1 MSPRRADRRSLA
13 PLRLTPRERQ
23 VYRFVLRRSS
33 VPLDRLPEGLGVPS
47 EDLGDTLARL
57 EETGLLRRSTD
68 VVTAVAP
75 DQFLAA
81 FVDQETARLD
91 ETGRRLAVL
100 HGMLPALMSENPA
113 EVGVDGA
120 GTAIQVAEYDQ
131 VVPLLRSIAT
141 SSEGDLLWLRPDQW
155 RVAAGRQI
163 DEWVRELV
171 SAGRASR
178 AIYPARVLEEAPE
191 VVQARA
197 DVGEHVRVLASV
209 PARMAVLGT
218 SAVVM
223 HETWQARSGRLVVLR
238 QEAVVAALTLLFDQM
253 WDQALNVPGFGGR
266 AYEAG
271 KDGAQRLL
279 LEQLVRGAKDEQIS
293 RALGVSLRTVRR
305 RVADLMDEL
314 GADSRFQAGVEA
326 VRRGWV

>member
-1 MSPRRADRRSLA
+1 MSPRRTGRRSLE

-23 VYRFVLRRSS
+23 LYRFVLRRSS
-33 VPLDRLPEGLGVPS
+33 VLLHRLPEGLGVPP
-47 EDLGDTLARL
+47 EDLGATLARL
-57 EETGLLRRSTD
+57 EETGLLRCSED
-68 VVTAVAP
+68 VVTAVPP

-81 FVDQETARLD
+81 FVDQETTRLD
-91 ETGRRLAVL
+91 ETGKRLAVL
-100 HGMLPALMSENPA
+100 RGMLPALMSESHA
-113 EVGVDGA
+113 ELGVEGGA
-120 GTAIQVAEYDQ
+120 TGIQVAEYDQ
-131 VVPLLRSIAT
+131 VVPLLRAIAS
-141 SSEGDLLWLRPDQW
+141 SSEGDLRWLRPDQW
-155 RVAAGRQI
+155 RVPAGRQI

-171 SAGRASR
+171 SAGRESR
-178 AIYPARVLEEAPE
+178 VIYPARVLEEAPE

-197 DVGEHVRVLASV
+197 DAGEHVRVLASV

-266 AYEAG
+266 AHEAG
-271 KDGAQRLL
+271 KDDAQRLL

-293 RALGVSLRTVRR
+293 RALGISLRTVRR

>member
-1 MSPRRADRRSLA
+1 MSPRRAGRRSLE
-13 PLRLTPRERQ
+13 PLWLAPRERQ

-33 VPLDRLPEGLGVPS
+33 VSRDRLPDALGLPPGDLGVA
-47 EDLGDTLARL
+47 LARL
-57 EETGLLRRSTD
+57 EEAGLVRCGSEM
-68 VVTAVAP
+68 VTAVAP

-81 FVDQETARLD
+81 FVDQERARLD
-91 ETGRRLAVL
+91 ETGSRLAML
-100 HGMLPALMSENPA
+100 RGMLPALISDHQA
-113 EVGVDGA
+113 ELGADG
-120 GTAIQVAEYDQ
+120 GSVAIQVAEYDQ
-131 VVPLLRSIAT
+131 VVPLLRAIAS

-155 RVAAGRQI
+155 RLTAGRQI

-171 SAGRASR
+171 SAGRESR
-178 AIYPARVLEEAPE
+178 VIYPARVLEEAPE

-197 DVGEHVRVLASV
+197 DAGEHVRVLAGV

-218 SAVVM
+218 SAVVL

-238 QEAVVAALTLLFDQM
+238 QEAVVSALTLLFDQL

-266 AYEAG
+266 AEDPG
-271 KDGAQRLL
+271 KEGAKRLL
-279 LEQLVRGAKDEQIS
+279 LEQLVRGVKDEQIS

-305 RVADLMDEL
+305 RVAELMDEL